1 MTKEKV
7 TELINRWIAKG
18 EITTRSSKVVDLVVY
33 IKPKK
38 MVYFIEELQSIIK
51 TENFSFFD
59 GIILIYLE
67 GGMKITVIPQ

>member
-1 MTKEKV
+1 MKAKV
-7 TELINRWIAKG
+7 TELVNRWIAKG
-18 EITTRSSKVVDLVVY
+18 EITTRSSKIVDLVVY
-33 IKPKK
+33 IKYEK
-38 MVYFIEELQSIIK
+38 MISFIEELQSNIK